1 MSIVVQEL
9 IDDLMKIVE
18 RLELEMAK
26 DDALKHADQNE
37 WASVRGPIYNYNQ
50 DEVHGSYLPN
60 EWASRRNRNDG
71 AGPNAMTPQE
81 VIKQGRGE

>member
-18 RLELEMAK
+18 RLELSK
-26 DDALKHADQNE
+26 DDALKPPDE
-37 WASVRGPIYNYNQ
+37 

-60 EWASRRNRNDG
+60 EWASRRNRADDG
-71 AGPNAMTPQE
+71 PQTAMSAADVFESQRKRLLGFAE
-81 VIKQGRGE
+81 